1 MSTRSKLAAIGY
13 NFATTYNYDIGWHP

>member
-1 MSTRSKLAAIGY
+1 MSTRSKSAAIGY